1 MHPIVPDGQP
11 GWSRAGSAGLVRNPQ
26 MAQSLRQCTVA
37 PSRARL
43 STRKANTLAPT
54 RVVSIRADAGVNAA
68 AVEAPPKAASSS
80 SKEKVKIG
88 INGKY

>member
-1 MHPIVPDGQP
+1 
-11 GWSRAGSAGLVRNPQ
+11 
-26 MAQSLRQCTVA
+26 MAQSLRQCTV

-68 AVEAPPKAASSS
+68 AVDAPPKAASSS

-88 INGKY
+88 INGKYGICARSPVACTPSKHAPAS